1 MARFDP
7 AGDQP
12 ASIVRPNP
20 CNGTTPLAVSGIQ
33 LLVALLSLVPSG
45 APSLAGPAQSPPSA
59 SRSAPSFS
67 RVIELPQDVP
77 VVLRQ
82 QVGRHL
88 VLSRSERQLLLM
100 EDGEVLRRFPVA
112 VGMPGWET
120 PPGQF
125 SVLEKISDPIWEHPE
140 NGSLTPAGA
149 SNPLG
154 SRWIGFHRD
163 CQGRSAWNGEKILD
177 VKGCVVMGFH
187 GTPHRWTVGHA
198 VSHGCVRLY
207 EEDVREL
214 FRLVEVGTPVTVLP

>member
-1 MARFDP
+1 M
-7 AGDQP
+7 G
-12 ASIVRPNP
+12 N
-20 CNGTTPLAVSGIQ
+20 T
-33 LLVALLSLVPSG
+33 
-45 APSLAGPAQSPPSA
+45 
-59 SRSAPSFS
+59 
-67 RVIELPQDVP
+67 
-77 VVLRQ
+77 
-82 QVGRHL
+82 
-88 VLSRSERQLLLM
+88 
-100 EDGEVLRRFPVA
+100 
-112 VGMPGWET
+112 
-120 PPGQF
+120 PGQF